1 MRKKTR
7 QRLKLYLL
15 ISSIMAFLAFGLIF
29 YMVQY
34 SKQQFAENIFDT
46 PYAHRLYK
54 YSNPSIK
61 DQPYYGDA
69 KSSITF
75 VAFMDTRSESSRD
88 FIGKIFPLLKKDYF
102 DSGIARFYPK
112 PYIGIRD
119 IEERNGNFEASMIL
133 ECIKK
138 IKKEEYHAVYIN
150 MLMKN
155 ITDGRRIAYSHKIPV
170 ASYNECMYSNEA
182 LKALYKD
189 ALEIESLGIVG
200 IGQRFYIGVG
210 GRDNTLL
217 EGVQPYEEFQQA
229 IRQQAIKVGG

>member
-1 MRKKTR
+1 MRNKPR
-7 QRLKLYLL
+7 QRLKLWLL
-15 ISSIMAFLAFGLIF
+15 ISAIAFFLAFVLIWSSIN
-29 YMVQY
+29 YT
-34 SKQQFAENIFDT
+34 KQQFAENIFDT

-102 DSGIARFYPK
+102 DLGIARFYPK
-112 PYIGIRD
+112 PYISIRD
-119 IEERNGNFEASMIL
+119 IEEKNSNFEASMML

-138 IKKEEYHAVYIN
+138 VKRDEYYEVYIN

-155 ITDGRRIAYSHKIPV
+155 ITDGRRIAYDHEIPV

-182 LKALYKD
+182 LKMLYKN

-200 IGQRFYIGVG
+200 INQRFYIGVG
-210 GRDNTLL
+210 GKDNIILD
-217 EGVQPYEEFQQA
+217 GVQPYGKFQQA
-229 IRQQAIKVGG
+229 IKQQEIKVGR